1 MICNVFI
8 IQVWIGN
15 LQFRKAHNITILCQ
29 PRKIEN
35 QEGINNIDQI
45 IEATDGVMVARVGL
59 GARYLIRGLEDAF
72 ALQPAICKKGCS
84 FVGGIVYTC
93 SLLNLDA

>member
-72 ALQPAICKKGCS
+72 ALQPAFCKKGCS